1 DPFTPAG
8 VPDVT
13 GGGRG
18 HIAVRIAVGT
28 SAFGKVLAAPFG
40 VVDGPDFF
48 RHVGRVG
55 SRRKGVSG
63 MTDLG
68 VDEEV
73 VEEDELPGERVCIGR
88 DLLAEKAEIR
98 ITVAL
103 LLVSQD
109 LVVGA
114 VFTDHIEDMANG

>member
-1 DPFTPAG
+1 
-8 VPDVT
+8 
-13 GGGRG
+13 
-18 HIAVRIAVGT
+18 IAVRIAVGT

-48 RHVGRVG
+48 RDVGRVG

-63 MTDLG
+63 VADLC

-73 VEEDELPGERVCIGR
+73 VEENELSGQRVGVGR
-88 DLLAEKAEIR
+88 HLFAEQAEIG
-98 ITVAL
+98 ITVSL
-103 LLVSQD
+103 LLIPQD

-114 VFTDHIEDMANG
+114 VFTNDIKD